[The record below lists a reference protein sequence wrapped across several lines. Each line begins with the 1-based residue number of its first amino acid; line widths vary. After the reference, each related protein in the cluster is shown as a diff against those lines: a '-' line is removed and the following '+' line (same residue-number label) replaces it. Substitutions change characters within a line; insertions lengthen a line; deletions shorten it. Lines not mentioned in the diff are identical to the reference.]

1 MKPGDLVEV
10 VGDVADRGKIGI
22 IVGFTLE
29 HERFHPWYRLW
40 NVILGGSLRSIQ
52 GMNLVVIDETR

>member
-10 VGDVADRGKIGI
+10 VCNGADRGKIGI
-22 IVGFTLE
+22 IVGFAPE

-40 NVILGGSLRSIQ
+40 NVILSGGLRSIQ
-52 GMNLVVIDETR
+52 GMNLVVISETG